1 MVLDY
6 LEDPGAAKPLERL
19 GAGVL
24 VTGLRKVK
32 GVTDA
37 AAHIARERRQFLQ
50 TVAHPHQRFQS
61 ARGPSSSVDSNSTI
75 KKLACH
81 D

>member
-1 MVLDY
+1 
-6 LEDPGAAKPLERL
+6 
-19 GAGVL
+19 
-24 VTGLRKVK
+24 VK

-37 AAHIARERRQFLQ
+37 AAHVARERRQFLQ
-50 TVAHPHQRFQS
+50 TVAHPHQRFHS
-61 ARGPSSSVDSNSTI
+61 ARGPSSSIDSKNTI